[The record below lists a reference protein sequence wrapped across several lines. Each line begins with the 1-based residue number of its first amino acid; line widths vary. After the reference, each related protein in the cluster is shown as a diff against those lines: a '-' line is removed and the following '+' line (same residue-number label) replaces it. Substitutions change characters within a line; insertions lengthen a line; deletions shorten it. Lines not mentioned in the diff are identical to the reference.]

1 MVEKIK
7 TVTGSLK
14 SKIKNLWEKIKN
26 AVKKNFK
33 KIVSYIVAFFV
44 GFIGAFICRRKVLHN
59 RNTAGN
65 LRDNN
70 RQSEITNKQLAESID
85 KCIDT
90 ANDIAESNSDTSR
103 IIETI
108 RKQKLEN

>member
-7 TVTGSLK
+7 TFDGSLK
-14 SKIKNLWEKIKN
+14 TKIKNLLEKIKN
-26 AVKKNFK
+26 AVKKNIK
-33 KIVSYIVAFFV
+33 KIISYVVAFFV
-44 GFIGAFICRRKVLHN
+44 GFFSTIICRRKILHN
-59 RNTAGN
+59 GNTAGN

-70 RQSEITNKQLAESID
+70 RQSEITNKQLVESID

-90 ANDIAESNSDTSR
+90 TNKIAESNSDTSR